1 MRNAYAIVGI
11 AGLIVF
17 AGAAYAFNRSFTQL
31 RPATAGPR
39 DTVSTQTRTGAP
51 TTMSTSTL
59 TLTSPA
65 FGEGASIP
73 SRFTCDG
80 DRSVSPALV
89 IAGVPDGTKSLAL
102 IMDDPDVPKALH
114 ADGVFDHWVL
124 FNIPA
129 ETREIPEGG
138 SVGIAGA
145 NGAGKNAYTGPCPPP
160 QYEPSE
166 HRYVFKLYALDSELP
181 LQAGATKADVEKVME
196 GHIVAQTELVGTYKR
211 K

>member
-17 AGAAYAFNRSFTQL
+17 LGAAYAFNRSSTQS
-31 RPATAGPR
+31 G
-39 DTVSTQTRTGAP
+39 DTVQNQARTDASISMAP
-51 TTMSTSTL
+51 STL
-59 TLTSPA
+59 TLTSSA
-65 FGEGASIP
+65 FAEGASIP

-80 DRSVSPALV
+80 DRSVSPALS
-89 IAGVPDGTKSLAL
+89 IAGVPEGTKSLAL

-129 ETREIPEGG
+129 DTREIPEGT
-138 SVGIAGA
+138 SVGVAGA

-166 HRYVFKLYALDSELP
+166 HRYVFKLYALDSELA
-181 LQAGATKADVEKVME
+181 LQQGATKADVEKAME
-196 GHIVAQTELVGTYKR
+196 GHIVAQAQLVGRYKR
-211 K
+211 I